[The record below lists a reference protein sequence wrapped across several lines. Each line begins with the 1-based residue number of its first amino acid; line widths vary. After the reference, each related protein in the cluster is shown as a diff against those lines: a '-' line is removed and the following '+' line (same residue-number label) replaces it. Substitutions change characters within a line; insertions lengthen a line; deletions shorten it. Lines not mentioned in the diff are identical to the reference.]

1 MPYEIQV
8 KTIKKQRFSTL
19 HDSIKP
25 HDYPSDWNKPQDAL
39 FDQNM
44 GGIKQTCGINQP
56 CGLKSTEL
64 IVSSYNLFR
73 IYFRNLH
80 FPPNFRKY
88 CKISKVGRIFK
99 TQVFVHNSIHI
110 LM

>member
-25 HDYPSDWNKPQDAL
+25 HDYPSDWNKPHDTL

-56 CGLKSTEL
+56 CGQYRTREYTGKSRQLLELDMELTQAFLK
-64 IVSSYNLFR
+64 F
-73 IYFRNLH
+73 
-80 FPPNFRKY
+80 
-88 CKISKVGRIFK
+88 SKKLKVPK
-99 TQVFVHNSIHI
+99 N
-110 LM
+110 

>member
-25 HDYPSDWNKPQDAL
+25 HDYPSDWNKPHDAL

-56 CGLKSTEL
+56 CGLGRAK
-64 IVSSYNLFR
+64 IFR
-73 IYFRNLH
+73 AARHDDF
-80 FPPNFRKY
+80 
-88 CKISKVGRIFK
+88 
-99 TQVFVHNSIHI
+99 
-110 LM
+110 

>member
-25 HDYPSDWNKPQDAL
+25 HDYPSDWNKPHDTL

-56 CGLKSTEL
+56 CGQYRTREYL
-64 IVSSYNLFR
+64 VV
-73 IYFRNLH
+73 
-80 FPPNFRKY
+80 P
-88 CKISKVGRIFK
+88 
-99 TQVFVHNSIHI
+99 NSIKCNI
-110 LM
+110 LYNALQLHVNPNLRLTYLNTNN

>member
-25 HDYPSDWNKPQDAL
+25 HDYPSDWNKPHDTL

-56 CGLKSTEL
+56 CGQYRTQEYICLNHGPRKFGKTSSGTSVWLLLAEL
-64 IVSSYNLFR
+64 SF
-73 IYFRNLH
+73 
-80 FPPNFRKY
+80 
-88 CKISKVGRIFK
+88 G
-99 TQVFVHNSIHI
+99 
-110 LM
+110 